1 METEAQLRKEVAEI
15 EERLTE
21 PFAAIAE
28 RERQAIADANKEGV
42 ENADKEVQQAQIP
55 T

>member
-1 METEAQLRKEVAEI
+1 MAL
-15 EERLTE
+15 
-21 PFAAIAE
+21 AE
-28 RERQAIADANKEGV
+28 RERQAIADANKDGEKTEG